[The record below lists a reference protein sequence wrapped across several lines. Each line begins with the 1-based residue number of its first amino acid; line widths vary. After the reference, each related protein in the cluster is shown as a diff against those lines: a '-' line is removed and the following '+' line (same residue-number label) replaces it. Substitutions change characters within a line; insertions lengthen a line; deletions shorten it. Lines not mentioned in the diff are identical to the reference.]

1 MESFRLIFK
10 VTPITIRTV
19 FKTNKQTKNIPS
31 IYRAIVSSFTSIYS
45 SCVICFQVLSKKI
58 IKDNDISAAV
68 IFLKNA

>member
-1 MESFRLIFK
+1 MESFSLIFK
-10 VTPITIRTV
+10 VTPITIQTV

-45 SCVICFQVLSKKI
+45 SCVICFQVSFI
-58 IKDNDISAAV
+58 IFCENNDISAAV